1 MRCLTKE
8 ETLFQAHEKV
18 RHALDKKNRR
28 DIVKMGA
35 MRPEDNDYGEEPE
48 ARVRGGRRGVSDGLT
63 AGPREREGEGG
74 CAHDR
79 LSLCPGPKSL
89 PSLMPLRGLRSPK
102 GCTSSGRGGMRA

>member
-48 ARVRGGRRGVSDGLT
+48 ERVRGGRRGVSDGWPQ
-63 AGPREREGEGG
+63 GQRERGGEERERGG
-74 CAHDR
+74 EER
-79 LSLCPGPKSL
+79 E
-89 PSLMPLRGLRSPK
+89 RGGRCLRSPK
-102 GCTSSGRGGMRA
+102 GCTSSGRGG

>member
-1 MRCLTKE
+1 MHALTKE

-48 ARVRGGRRGVSDGLT
+48 ARVRLRG
-63 AGPREREGEGG
+63 GEGQG
-74 CAHDR
+74 EGWR
-79 LSLCPGPKSL
+79 
-89 PSLMPLRGLRSPK
+89 
-102 GCTSSGRGGMRA
+102 GRGHTT

>member
-48 ARVRGGRRGVSDGLT
+48 ERVRGGGGQ
-63 AGPREREGEGG
+63 GEG
-74 CAHDR
+74 R
-79 LSLCPGPKSL
+79 KRGPK
-89 PSLMPLRGLRSPK
+89 
-102 GCTSSGRGGMRA
+102 GRGGG